1 MKKVFSTLGT
11 VITVLITVLAV
22 CIMVFTV
29 ISVRTVG
36 QGGAGLFGYRA
47 YIVLSDSMQSTFQVG
62 DIIVS
67 RESSADDVQV
77 GDIITFR
84 SIDPANYG
92 EVVTHMVREI
102 TTYNGGTA
110 FVTYGTTT
118 GDRDAYPAPAEN
130 IIGEYSFRLPKLGYF
145 FQFLKTPMGYFTVVL
160 IPFLLL
166 IGLQIYRFIRLWR
179 RYRWEQMAELR
190 AQRMELEA
198 ERRRTQAMQE
208 ELERLRAKAGAGRR
222 HES

>member
-1 MKKVFSTLGT
+1 MGVKRAHDDAGGV
-11 VITVLITVLAV
+11 V
-22 CIMVFTV
+22 C
-29 ISVRTVG
+29 ISVRRKNGVV
-36 QGGAGLFGYRA
+36 RN
-47 YIVLSDSMQSTFQVG
+47 SFQARKG
-62 DIIVS
+62 FYL
-67 RESSADDVQV
+67 A
-77 GDIITFR
+77 
-84 SIDPANYG
+84 A
-92 EVVTHMVREI
+92 
-102 TTYNGGTA
+102 
-110 FVTYGTTT
+110 
-118 GDRDAYPAPAEN
+118 AEN